1 MNKVGYKNT
10 RQNLRYSPRFG
21 RYISKPD
28 VASYLDYLVD
38 NRNETMGASTKFMDQ
53 PLDWTP
59 VEQLEREGYFPEGP
73 YWRTDKV
80 PGLVGF
86 YSPYLGMLQID
97 PKKDSQGNT
106 LLPRSIV
113 AHEVGHANT
122 VASKAKGWRSK
133 IPGLRWE
140 YPGAIWGR
148 KYPTRMRRDGRPI
161 VDYDYSVD
169 TLTNGID
176 RAKMPDL
183 LRSEVDAWGA
193 ASGKY
198 DPAIRDAALGTY
210 RAYVADTW
218 RNDALKGLM
227 NYPSDTPDLQFNNAL
242 KDSRIRKVPVVGTKF
257 RDPSM
262 NTNEYNYVV
271 GTGVYSDHPDVSEF
285 WRTNTLDSARAALNK
300 MNQEEQKRVYKTSR
314 PSSYDPPTR

>member
-1 MNKVGYKNT
+1 MNEVEYRT
-10 RQNLRYSPRFG
+10 PRQNLRYSPRLG
-21 RYISKPD
+21 RHISKPD
-28 VASYLDYLVD
+28 VASYLEYLVN
-38 NRNETMGASTKFMDQ
+38 NRNETSDASAKFMNQ

-59 VEQLEREGYFPEGP
+59 VAQLEREGYFPEGP

-80 PGLVGF
+80 PGLFGF
-86 YSPYLGMLQID
+86 YSPYLGMLQLD
-97 PKKDSQGNT
+97 SKKDAQGNT

-122 VASKAKGWRSK
+122 VARKAKGWRSK

-148 KYPTRMRRDGRPI
+148 RYPGRSNPESI
-161 VDYDYSVD
+161 GYHGDSVD
-169 TLTNGID
+169 TLTNGVD
-176 RAKMPDL
+176 RTKMPDL
-183 LRSEVDAWGA
+183 LRSEVDAWDL

-218 RNDALKGLM
+218 RN
-227 NYPSDTPDLQFNNAL
+227 NAL
-242 KDSRIRKVPVVGTKF
+242 KELMNFSPRTPDSQFNEVLRDSRRRKAPVVGDSFK
-257 RDPSM
+257 DPAM
-262 NTNEYNYVV
+262 NTNEYDYVV
-271 GTGVYSDHPDVSEF
+271 GTGAYSDHPDVAEF

-300 MNQEEQKRVYKTSR
+300 MNKEEQKKVYESSR
-314 PSSYDPPTR
+314 PSFWDPPAR